1 MHRGM
6 SVRRLAMLLVVGAAL
21 SAAGAARAADD
32 WQANAGDDW
41 KRALAAGRKEGKV
54 VVAGHPALA
63 ATLAKGFER
72 DTGITVEYLGGN
84 PTELYQRLS
93 REASAGNLTVDVSI
107 SGGAEF
113 PMLHAGQLEP
123 IKPKLMLPGVT
134 DGKNWLGG
142 QIKWMDKQGE
152 YFFQGSNWVFAWPT
166 FNSDVIKPGTITKW
180 QDLLKPEY
188 KGKIAAYDPR
198 TGGPGQAGT
207 SYLTELFGTEF
218 VKQLYIGQQVT
229 YTRDG
234 RQLVEWA
241 ARGIY
246 PIILCAVQFDIE
258 RYKSEGIKNLT
269 VMQLE
274 DGPGSLVG
282 GFSVA
287 KIPKGAPHPNAAA
300 VFLNWYA
307 SQPGQEA
314 YTRQMLEPST
324 RVDVKVPEV
333 PDYVVPRPGAKYLDQ
348 YVEDWYVNMRPKMAK
363 EMVEALGGR

>member
-1 MHRGM
+1 M
-6 SVRRLAMLLVVGAAL
+6 SVRRLAAVFALGGAFLAGGAAL
-21 SAAGAARAADD
+21 AADD

-41 KRALAAGRKEGKV
+41 KRLLAAARQEGKV

-63 ATLAKGFER
+63 TSLAKGFER
-72 DTGITVEYLGGN
+72 DTGIPVEYLGGN
-84 PTELYQRLS
+84 PNELYQRLS
-93 REASAGNLTVDVSI
+93 REASTGNLTIDVSI

-123 IKPKLMLPGVT
+123 IKPKLILPGVT
-134 DGKNWLGG
+134 ETKNWIGG
-142 QIKWMDKQGE
+142 SMKWMDKQGQ

-166 FNSDVIKPGTITKW
+166 FNSDIIKPGTITTW

-207 SYLTELFGTEF
+207 SYLTELLGTDF
-218 VKQLYIGQQVT
+218 VKKLYVGQEVV

-241 ARGIY
+241 ARGVY
-246 PIILCAVQFDIE
+246 PIVLCAVQFDIE
-258 RYKSEGIKNLT
+258 RYKSEGIKNLS
-269 VMQLE
+269 VVQLK

-287 KIPKGAPHPNAAA
+287 KMPKGAPHPNAAA

-307 SQPGQEA
+307 SKPGQEE
-314 YTRQMLEPST
+314 YTRRMLEPST
-324 RVDVKVPEV
+324 RADVKIAEV
-333 PDYVVPRPGAKYLDQ
+333 PDYVVPQPGAKYLDQ
-348 YVEDWYVNMRPKMAK
+348 YVEDWYMNMRPKMAK
-363 EMVEALGGR
+363 DMVDALGGR